1 MVAKICYTLSRE
13 NYAKQTTTQMK
24 PTLTL
29 LLALLLIGGI
39 GLLFPV
45 LAIVIVAVA
54 MIYALIYIAQQCKE
68 LNRNGFGKKSEL

>member
-1 MVAKICYTLSRE
+1 
-13 NYAKQTTTQMK
+13 MK

-45 LAIVIVAVA
+45 LAIVCMIAVFFYGIVQV
-54 MIYALIYIAQQCKE
+54 ALICKE

>member
-1 MVAKICYTLSRE
+1 
-13 NYAKQTTTQMK
+13 MK

-45 LAIVIVAVA
+45 LAIICMVALA
-54 MIYALIYIAQQCKE
+54 FYALIYIAQKCKE

>member
-1 MVAKICYTLSRE
+1 
-13 NYAKQTTTQMK
+13 MK

-45 LAIVIVAVA
+45 LAIICMFALVF
-54 MIYALIYIAQQCKE
+54 YAFIQLALMCKE
-68 LNRNGFGKKSEL
+68 LNRNGFGKKMEL